1 MTPREDYEQRIL
13 RVLLDI
19 ESSLDHPW
27 TLKELAQIAV
37 FSPYHF
43 HRIFTGM
50 VGESVASYI
59 RRVRLERA
67 ASRLT
72 SISISIVE
80 IAREAGYP
88 NPEAFSRAFTRR
100 FGMPPW
106 KFRETVS
113 KWSASGDRA
122 ADDISAAAERVMSRW
137 RAAAALRQAEA
148 PIVEIVELPAITC
161 AFVRA
166 TGGYAITGARA
177 WIRLNFW
184 AYCHGVRARDRRRF
198 TIGHDDPALTD
209 ESRLRL
215 DACVAL
221 DADELHHATGRVGIY
236 EIPAGEYAR
245 LKHSGPIRTI
255 ASAFAE
261 LYGRWLP
268 ESGREPTSAPPLIE
282 HIDNRFPSGP
292 PGATAALI
300 PLA

>member
-13 RVLLDI
+13 RVLLEI

-27 TLKELAQIAV
+27 TLEVLARIAA

-43 HRIFTGM
+43 HRLFTSM
-50 VGESVASYI
+50 VGEGVAAYI

-67 ASRLT
+67 AGRLT
-72 SISISIVE
+72 SAGLPVVE

-88 NPEAFSRAFTRR
+88 NPEAFSRAFVRR
-100 FGMPPW
+100 FGMPPR

-113 KWSASGDRA
+113 AWSVSGDRA
-122 ADDISAAAERVMSRW
+122 ADDPGAAAERVMARW
-137 RAAAALRQAEA
+137 RAASALRQAET
-148 PIVEIVELPAITC
+148 PTVEIVELPAIPC

-166 TGGYAITGARA
+166 TGGYAIAGARA

-184 AYCHGVRARDRRRF
+184 AYRHGVRACHRRRF

-221 DADELHHATGRVGIY
+221 ETGEALHATGRVGIL

-245 LKHSGPIRTI
+245 LEHLGPIKTI
-255 ASAFAE
+255 AGAFAE

-268 ESGREPTSAPPLIE
+268 ESGREPAPAPPLIE
-282 HIDNRFPSGP
+282 HIDSRFPSGP